1 MSQGRLLVACD
12 FGTTMFRALATELG
26 PNGQLEVVGCAQEKA
41 EGFQDGDF
49 VNLGAG
55 SRCIARTMRA
65 LEADGEI
72 YVTGFTYSISG
83 SHLRSVRATA
93 QVPIGPGPRPIRPV
107 DVDEARNRARSM
119 AIPFDHKILT
129 VTPVEFA
136 VDRVRGIVD
145 PVGRVGSQ
153 LEMQAHLIT
162 GSRSVLHNI
171 ENAVET
177 AKYRPLSEEV
187 DVLAA
192 GEALVTAG
200 EREEGAMLV
209 DVGGHA
215 TNWAVYRKGAV
226 VASGSVPLGGH
237 HLSNDLAHGLRISL
251 EEAEKVKRARGVVL
265 RSLVE
270 QVPIEVLF
278 EEERPE
284 ETPGIVAAVLE
295 PRFEEILS
303 YVKKDFGD
311 RRELGRL
318 AAGVVLTGGGARCR
332 GSAQLCEEVFDLPTE
347 CRWLPPGLRGA
358 ERLPKGQWATVVGL
372 SLCVARDTAEA
383 GDEADQRRSGS
394 GLLGRLRGLL
404 RREREPGPEVQA
416 EAEA

>member
-12 FGTTMFRALATELG
+12 FGTTMFRALATEIG
-26 PNGQLEVVGCAQEKA
+26 PGGQLEVIGCAQEKA

-49 VNLGAG
+49 VNLGTG

-65 LEADGEI
+65 LEAACDI
-72 YVTGFTYSISG
+72 YVSGFTYSICG

-93 QVPIGPGPRPIRPV
+93 QVPVGPGPRPIRAA
-107 DVDEARNRARSM
+107 DVEEARNRARSM
-119 AIPFDHKILT
+119 AFPFDHKILT

-171 ENAVET
+171 ENAIET
-177 AKYRPLSEEV
+177 AKYRPLAEEV

-192 GEALVTAG
+192 GEALVTAA
-200 EREEGAMLV
+200 ERQEGAMLV

-226 VASGSVPLGGH
+226 MANGSVPLGGH
-237 HLSNDLAHGLRISL
+237 HLSNDLAHGLRIPL
-251 EEAEKVKRARGVVL
+251 EEAEQVKRLRGVVL

-270 QVPIEVLF
+270 QVPIETLF
-278 EEERPE
+278 EAEQPA
-284 ETPGIVAAVLE
+284 ETPGIVAAILE
-295 PRFEEILS
+295 PRFEEILAF
-303 YVKKDFGD
+303 VKKDFGD
-311 RRELGRL
+311 RRELARL
-318 AAGVVLTGGGARCR
+318 SGGVILTGGGARCR
-332 GSAQLCEEVFDLPTE
+332 GSAQLCEEVFDLPSE

-358 ERLPKGQWATVVGL
+358 DRLPKGQWATVVGL
-372 SLCVARDTAEA
+372 SMCAARDTVETVQPEHERGA
-383 GDEADQRRSGS
+383 GP

-404 RREREPGPEVQA
+404 KRDPDPAQEQ

>member
-12 FGTTMFRALATELG
+12 FGTTMFRALATEIG
-26 PNGQLEVVGCAQEKA
+26 PGGQLEVIGCAQEKA

-49 VNLGAG
+49 VNLGTG

-65 LEADGEI
+65 LEAACDI
-72 YVTGFTYSISG
+72 YVSGFTYSICG

-93 QVPIGPGPRPIRPV
+93 QVPVGPGPRPIRAA
-107 DVDEARNRARSM
+107 DVEEARNRARSM
-119 AIPFDHKILT
+119 AFPFDHKILT

-171 ENAVET
+171 ENAIET
-177 AKYRPLSEEV
+177 AKYRPLAEEV

-192 GEALVTAG
+192 GEALVSAA

-226 VASGSVPLGGH
+226 MANGSVPLGGH
-237 HLSNDLAHGLRISL
+237 HLSNDLAHGLRIPL
-251 EEAEKVKRARGVVL
+251 EEAEQVKRLRGVVL

-270 QVPIEVLF
+270 QVPIEALF
-278 EEERPE
+278 EAEQPA
-284 ETPGIVAAVLE
+284 ETPGIVAAILE
-295 PRFEEILS
+295 PRCEEILA

-311 RRELGRL
+311 RRELARL
-318 AAGVVLTGGGARCR
+318 AAGVILTGGGARCR
-332 GSAQLCEEVFDLPTE
+332 GSAQLCEEVFDLPSE

-358 ERLPKGQWATVVGL
+358 DRLPKGQWATVVGL
-372 SLCVARDTAEA
+372 SMCAARDTVETVQPEHERGA
-383 GDEADQRRSGS
+383 GP

-404 RREREPGPEVQA
+404 KRDPDPAQEQ